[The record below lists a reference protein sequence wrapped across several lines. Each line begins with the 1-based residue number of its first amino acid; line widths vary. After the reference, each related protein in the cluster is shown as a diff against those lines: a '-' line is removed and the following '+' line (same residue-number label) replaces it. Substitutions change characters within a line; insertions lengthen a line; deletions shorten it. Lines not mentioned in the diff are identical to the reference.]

1 MTSEERLK
9 LIKSLV
15 KKAKKKA
22 KRETKKTESDF
33 VPLKP
38 TAPTEFDIHE
48 ELDNLTRYTANQY
61 INNNEE

>member
-1 MTSEERLK
+1 MTEVERLN

-22 KRETKKTESDF
+22 KRASKEIQSDF
-33 VPLKP
+33 VPLEP

-61 INNNEE
+61 INNED